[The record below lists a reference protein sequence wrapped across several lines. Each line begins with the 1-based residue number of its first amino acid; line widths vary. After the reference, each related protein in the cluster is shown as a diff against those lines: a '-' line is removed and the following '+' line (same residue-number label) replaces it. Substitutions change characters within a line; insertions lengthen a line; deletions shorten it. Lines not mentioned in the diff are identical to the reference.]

1 VEPGYDLI
9 SLGLPIKI
17 DLHVHAKER
26 SACAQAGEEEMIR
39 AAMKRGLD
47 GLVFTD
53 HGRLV
58 PPRRLAELSERFAP
72 FAVFGGIEIRV
83 SGEDV
88 LVLGIQDPVLESRKW
103 TYPELHAFV
112 SRHRGFLVLAHPFR
126 YRDRVNIDIE
136 TYRPDALELRST
148 NIKTEAETHI
158 LALAERLGLRLVC
171 NSDAHRAA
179 DVGCYYNRL
188 AHRPQDGEELTLV
201 LKAGKYQCDGGA

>member
-9 SLGLPIKI
+9 SLGLPMKI

-26 SACAQAGEEEMIR
+26 SACAQAGEKEMIR

-58 PPRRLAELSERFAP
+58 PPQRLAELSEPFAP
-72 FAVFGGIEIRV
+72 FAVFGGIEIRI

-88 LVLGIQDPVLESRKW
+88 LVLGIQDVVLESRKW

-112 SRHRGFLVLAHPFR
+112 SRRRGFLVLAHPFR

-136 TYRPDALELRST
+136 TYRPDALELRSM
-148 NIKTEAETHI
+148 NIKTEAEAHI
-158 LALAERLGLRLVC
+158 RALAERLGLRLVC
-171 NSDAHRAA
+171 NSDAHRAT

-188 AHRPQDGEELTLV
+188 AYRPQDGEELTLM
-201 LKAGKYQCDGGA
+201 LRAGEYQCDGRG